1 MHMPPG
7 RTVTT
12 RQPDRQGAWQRTG
25 GGAVARRSGTVA
37 AGARNLLV
45 VEDDPA
51 ILDLVRESLRGE
63 GYRVAVAATF
73 AQAVEALSHAR
84 FDLVLADA
92 LGAATTDPQANRW
105 AILESVRDLAGYT
118 PVVIFTAH
126 RQSDFADFKERGFS
140 DLLLKP
146 FDLDDLLDTIRRNL
160 PGERQA
166 VAKIE
171 G

>member
-1 MHMPPG
+1 MS
-7 RTVTT
+7 
-12 RQPDRQGAWQRTG
+12 
-25 GGAVARRSGTVA
+25 ARASGS
-37 AGARNLLV
+37 RKLLV

-51 ILDLVRESLRGE
+51 ILDLVRESLRAE
-63 GYRVAVAATF
+63 GYRVAVAANF
-73 AQAVEALSHAR
+73 AQAVEALSHTR

-105 AILESVRDLAGYT
+105 AVLERVRDLAGYT

-126 RQSDFADFKERGFS
+126 RESDFADFRERGFS

-146 FDLDDLLDTIRRNL
+146 FDLDDLLATVRRNL
-160 PGERQA
+160 PGEQPAPVTGAR
-166 VAKIE
+166 